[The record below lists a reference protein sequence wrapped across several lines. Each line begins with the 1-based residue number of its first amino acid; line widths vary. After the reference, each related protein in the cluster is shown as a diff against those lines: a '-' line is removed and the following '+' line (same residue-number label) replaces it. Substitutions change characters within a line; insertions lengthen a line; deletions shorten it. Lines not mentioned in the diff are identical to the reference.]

1 MGWAKI
7 TFLERFHMGIKPR
20 SPVFGPSIHAALY
33 TTFVLIT
40 LKTVP
45 SVTKKMEHL
54 YARSRI
60 YRLRFVSQTALTLQ
74 TAQYYLL
81 TLHFCG

>member
-7 TFLERFHMGIKPR
+7 TFLKTISTDCWFHMGIKHQ
-20 SPVFGPSIHAALY
+20 SLVLGPSVHAALY

-54 YARSRI
+54 YTRS
-60 YRLRFVSQTALTLQ
+60 
-74 TAQYYLL
+74 
-81 TLHFCG
+81 